1 MATSEVETSPQDHVV
16 FAQVGRSYYPL
27 LSAVFVGVV
36 LISNVA
42 ATKAIGFGPVVG
54 DWSLI
59 TDGAFVL
66 FPLSYVIGDVLSE
79 VYGYRA
85 TNRVILLGFAM
96 ELLACLVLW
105 TAKILPPADFY
116 PNQEAFPPSSPASP
130 RSWWQDWR
138 DILLDKHLTRS
149 WWCG

>member
-1 MATSEVETSPQDHVV
+1 MATSEIEKSPQDEVV

-96 ELLACLVLW
+96 EALACLVLW
-105 TAKILPPADFY
+105 TARCCRR
-116 PNQEAFPPSSPASP
+116 PSSIPTKRRSPRLSKASP
-130 RSWWQDWR
+130 RSWSPASP
-138 DILLDKHLTRS
+138 DILSDKLLTPS
-149 WWCG
+149 LWCA